1 MTVFQAQGGPRAPVE
16 VDNALHLVKTAS
28 APQTCTQNGQT
39 SCFQFPLSFGLLGSP
54 MTTTATSPRRPF
66 KLHPTV
72 VLSYPDVRLAGLRTL
87 HGFTPYATDGPVAG
101 GRQSTTQS
109 GTSAEQGG
117 ARESSI
123 GGAQSSAGG
132 SGLNFLPPCFA
143 PSLRAAFGCGAATV
157 ELDSAVYVWRGPG
170 FIDSGATT
178 PSQTSPKN
186 EEVGSQVQVV
196 AADQHPADTSS
207 AFQFP
212 GVSVPSTGMPSAV
225 GSTVCLLDS
234 QTQSPGPGP
243 SQGANPL
250 HNSNA
255 SKPQGTPS
263 SSPTKSSSPIQIH
276 VLNVVADW
284 AETEKVSL
292 VQITGLPESE
302 GIPWFADALLSWFA
316 QGGDDGLPCHNT
328 STLSSSP
335 STPPKGTSQVRRVI
349 IVAAAD
355 FKPNR
360 DCDQLVHAIGAPF
373 MESLVTDRHPSVT
386 SPSLPA
392 LAASTPIHDP
402 FLNTFCSLLTVQGIP
417 FTGLVY
423 PAKRIGRYPAALTSP
438 TQSEASNGNNNNDDD
453 SVDVLM
459 ERKHGSP
466 VPVTDEDR
474 RIVQALCNELDTL
487 TGLPFDARK
496 GCQIRLRYKYARGP
510 SSGREQLLKDS
521 FMYL

>member
-1 MTVFQAQGGPRAPVE
+1 MTVFQAQGGPCAPVA
-16 VDNALHLVKTAS
+16 VDNTLHLVKTAS
-28 APQTCTQNGQT
+28 APQTCTHNNQI

-54 MTTTATSPRRPF
+54 MSTTATSPRRPF

-72 VLSYPDVRLAGLRTL
+72 VLTYPDVRLAGLRTL

-101 GRQSTTQS
+101 GRQSITQSSIQS
-109 GTSAEQGG
+109 GTSTEQSG

-123 GGAQSSAGG
+123 GATQSS
-132 SGLNFLPPCFA
+132 GLSFLPPCFA

-170 FIDSGATT
+170 FSDSGVTT
-178 PSQTSPKN
+178 PSQTSPQN
-186 EEVGSQVQVV
+186 EEMRSQVQVV

-212 GVSVPSTGMPSAV
+212 GISVPSTGMPSVV
-225 GSTVCLLDS
+225 GSTVCLLDG
-234 QTQSPGPGP
+234 QIQSPGPGTP
-243 SQGANPL
+243 QSCTSS
-250 HNSNA
+250 HNSDS
-255 SKPQGTPS
+255 SKSQGTPS
-263 SSPTKSSSPIQIH
+263 SSSDKSSLPIQIH

-292 VQITGLPESE
+292 VQITGLPESQR
-302 GIPWFADALLSWFA
+302 IPWFTDALLSWFA
-316 QGGDDGLPCHNT
+316 QGGDDGLSCH
-328 STLSSSP
+328 STLALSSS
-335 STPPKGTSQVRRVI
+335 SLTSPKGRGASQVRRVI

-360 DCDQLVHAIGAPF
+360 GCDQLVHTIGTPF

-386 SPSLPA
+386 NPSLPA
-392 LAASTPIHDP
+392 LATSTPIHDP

-423 PAKRIGRYPAALTSP
+423 PAKPIGRYSAVLSSP
-438 TQSEASNGNNNNDDD
+438 TQSEALNDNNDDD
-453 SVDVLM
+453 SADARM

-466 VPVTDEDR
+466 VPVTEEDR
-474 RIVQALCNELDTL
+474 RIVQALCNELDAL
-487 TGLPFDARK
+487 TGLPFDASK